1 MIEKEKGEAVRLNRM
16 SADDI
21 GTFLLGGR
29 GRTELGTS

>member
-1 MIEKEKGEAVRLNRM
+1 MEKEKGEAVKLNRM

-21 GTFLLGGR
+21 STSLLDGR